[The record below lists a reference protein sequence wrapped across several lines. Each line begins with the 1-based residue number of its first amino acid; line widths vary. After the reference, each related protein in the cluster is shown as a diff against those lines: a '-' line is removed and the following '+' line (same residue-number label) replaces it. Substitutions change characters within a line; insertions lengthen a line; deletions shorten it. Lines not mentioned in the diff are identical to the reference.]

1 MKRAL
6 EDITLKKCSVR
17 RAAEEYGIPKSTI
30 YDRLSGKVI
39 PGSVCGAQRYLM
51 ESEEN
56 AFLLGCAQIGYGK
69 TRSEVLLIVQK
80 TLKERGII
88 RQVSNGWW
96 EGFLRRHPK
105 LTLRTP
111 ACLAKARAHATDDK
125 VMDQY
130 FSILDEALTENELKD
145 KPLQVF
151 NIDETG
157 VPLDPKPLK
166 VVSHRGD
173 KNPSSVRSGK
183 KEQITVVACTN
194 AGGGYLPPMI
204 IWNTE
209 TLSPGQTLSEVPGTL
224 HAFSSKGWM
233 DQELFYFWFTKHFL
247 RYVPSTRPLLL
258 LLDGHSSHYCPST
271 IHFAAKEKV
280 IIFTLS
286 PNTTHLTQPLDK
298 GVFGPLNKHWQA
310 ECQKF
315 INFCNPSDYYY
326 TSTQKL
332 YL

>member
-1 MKRAL
+1 MDVKLAQPDGTMRVSP
-6 EDITLKKCSVR
+6 DVHN
-17 RAAEEYGIPKSTI
+17 
-30 YDRLSGKVI
+30 VI

-56 AFLLGCAQIGYGK
+56 ELEAFLLGCAQIGYGK

-166 VVSHRGD
+166 VVSH
-173 KNPSSVRSGK
+173 
-183 KEQITVVACTN
+183 
-194 AGGGYLPPMI
+194 
-204 IWNTE
+204 
-209 TLSPGQTLSEVPGTL
+209 
-224 HAFSSKGWM
+224 
-233 DQELFYFWFTKHFL
+233 
-247 RYVPSTRPLLL
+247 
-258 LLDGHSSHYCPST
+258 
-271 IHFAAKEKV
+271 
-280 IIFTLS
+280 
-286 PNTTHLTQPLDK
+286 
-298 GVFGPLNKHWQA
+298 
-310 ECQKF
+310 
-315 INFCNPSDYYY
+315 
-326 TSTQKL
+326 
-332 YL
+332 